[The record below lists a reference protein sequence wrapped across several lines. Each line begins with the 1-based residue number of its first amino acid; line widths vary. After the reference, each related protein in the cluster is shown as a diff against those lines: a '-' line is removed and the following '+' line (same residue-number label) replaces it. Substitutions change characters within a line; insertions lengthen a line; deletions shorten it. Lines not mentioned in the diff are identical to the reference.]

1 MSSTHKSAKKKK
13 YFGKILLIFILVAV
27 VAILA
32 GLLWFFNWLS
42 DYENSEK
49 HHVAERIVEKC
60 EQGDYEYIASLT
72 DVVSAGLESKEVYA
86 EEIGKVLKGRNITYA
101 KAFSYDRFEKP
112 MYKIM
117 ADGEYVC
124 KLALKKAG
132 KSKYNFDTYEP
143 DYFSA
148 FDFGYGSVAFL
159 VPDFYEVYCNGKLLD
174 DKFIVLSG
182 LNPELMKFAMTD
194 RENPSLSR
202 YEITGLTSR
211 CEIIARDSSGMTVEL
226 EEKNGRYEASFTSMR
241 FSVPANISIY
251 VNGRKLEDKY
261 VVSEGFGTS
270 VPSGGAFAP
279 MLSGGSVA
287 SGYVSYQVDYIS
299 PLSEYKAL
307 NERGEEVALRLG
319 SDGVYKTGV
328 SEYTV
333 RVPAGWTVKAGD
345 VTLSGTDKWYAGE
358 AGEVEE
364 LKTILTRYLPERP
377 TLCEYKFSLLD
388 SEPAPEISLE
398 NAIGGWQTLSADE
411 NGIYTYDFRVDTD
424 VPEFTK
430 LAVNRTKCYA
440 EYITNDMP
448 HDEFMDLILYDQ
460 PMYSE
465 LVDNPYYFY
474 TGHKKHW
481 FENETWTDLRV
492 YSQNCFSCQVKF
504 DYYIGKI
511 KTDPDFVKMLP
522 LDVRFWYVKY
532 DGSWYMAEWEI
543 SS

>member
-1 MSSTHKSAKKKK
+1 M
-13 YFGKILLIFILVAV
+13 
-27 VAILA
+27 
-32 GLLWFFNWLS
+32 
-42 DYENSEK
+42 
-49 HHVAERIVEKC
+49 
-60 EQGDYEYIASLT
+60 
-72 DVVSAGLESKEVYA
+72 
-86 EEIGKVLKGRNITYA
+86 
-101 KAFSYDRFEKP
+101 
-112 MYKIM
+112 
-117 ADGEYVC
+117 
-124 KLALKKAG
+124 
-132 KSKYNFDTYEP
+132 
-143 DYFSA
+143 
-148 FDFGYGSVAFL
+148 
-159 VPDFYEVYCNGKLLD
+159 
-174 DKFIVLSG
+174 
-182 LNPELMKFAMTD
+182 
-194 RENPSLSR
+194 
-202 YEITGLTSR
+202 
-211 CEIIARDSSGMTVEL
+211 EL
-226 EEKNGRYEASFTSMR
+226 EEKNGKYEASFTSMR